1 MRRLAIWVLGAVLA
15 AAALA
20 GGAAAQANYP
30 NRPIKLIIPFPPG
43 GITDLSGRIV
53 AEGLR
58 AKLGQPVIVEN
69 KPGAN
74 GVLGLREML
83 KNEPDGYTIMVGNV
97 GSVILNYALDPKV
110 GFDPMKDVVP
120 IAGTSEYSTTMVVNA
135 ATPVNSVKEFIAYAK
150 ERQGKLSYGS
160 TGVGSLANLATQLFM
175 RQSGTQM
182 VHVPYRG
189 GPLAMNDLLGGQIQ
203 LIIEVSPVVQEQV
216 KAGKLKGLAVTSPYR
231 QKGLPDVPTFK
242 EAGVEGMEVTG
253 WLGLYGP
260 PGLPADIRKRLAA
273 ATVQIVREPEY
284 AAKLRAIAFEPTGQ
298 DMDAFTAHHAAE
310 FKRWVA
316 FYKEMGLTK

>member
-1 MRRLAIWVLGAVLA
+1 MRRLATWVLGAALA
-15 AAALA
+15 TILA
-20 GGAAAQANYP
+20 GGAVAQANYP

-74 GVLGLREML
+74 GVIGLREML

-135 ATPVNSVKEFIAYAK
+135 AMPVNSVKEFIAYAR

-182 VHVPYRG
+182 VHIPYRG
-189 GPLAMNDLLGGQIQ
+189 GTLAMNDLLGGQIQ

-231 QKGLPDVPTFK
+231 QRGLPDVPTFK
-242 EAGVEGMEVTG
+242 EAGVEGMEITG

-260 PGLPADIRKRLAA
+260 PGLPADIRKRLAE
-273 ATVQIVREPEY
+273 ATVQIVKEPEY

>member
-1 MRRLAIWVLGAVLA
+1 MRRFATWMLGTVLA
-15 AAALA
+15 VTVFAT
-20 GGAAAQANYP
+20 GATAQANYP
-30 NRPIKLIIPFPPG
+30 DRPIKLIIPFPPG

-53 AEGLR
+53 ADGLR
-58 AKLGQPVIVEN
+58 AKLGQPVVVEN

-74 GVLGLREML
+74 GLLGLREML
-83 KNEPDGYTIMVGNV
+83 KHEPDGYTIMVGNV
-97 GSVILNYALDPKV
+97 ASVILNYALDPNV
-110 GFDPMKDVVP
+110 GFDPMKDMVP
-120 IAGTSEYSTTMVVNA
+120 IAGTSEYATTMVVNA
-135 ATPVNSVKEFIAYAK
+135 ATPVNSIAEFVAYAK

-160 TGVGSLANLATQLFM
+160 TGVGSLANLATRLFM
-175 RQSGTQM
+175 RQTGIEM

-231 QKGLPDVPTFK
+231 QPGLPKVPTFK

-260 PGLPADIRKRLAA
+260 PDLPEDIRKRLAA
-273 ATVQIVREPEY
+273 VTVQIVKEPEY
-284 AAKLRAIAFEPTGQ
+284 AARLRAIAFEPTGQ
-298 DMDAFTAHHAAE
+298 DMAAFTAHHASE

-316 FYKEMGLTK
+316 FYKAMGLTK